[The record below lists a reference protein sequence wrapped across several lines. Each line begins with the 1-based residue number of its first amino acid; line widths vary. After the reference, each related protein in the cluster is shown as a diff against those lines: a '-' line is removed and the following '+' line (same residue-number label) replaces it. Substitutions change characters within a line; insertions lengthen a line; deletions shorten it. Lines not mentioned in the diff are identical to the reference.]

1 MGAGSR
7 EGAGAGGV
15 KMDLSKAAEE
25 IVAVVKTD
33 YKAAKA
39 QRPFAWDM
47 ADLKGR
53 IEAVLRRRL
62 EEGEMRSCTR

>member
-1 MGAGSR
+1 
-7 EGAGAGGV
+7 
-15 KMDLSKAAEE
+15 MDLSKAAEE